1 MPRKP
6 YNPNT
11 LYKRKKLQQQAH
23 RYYNKWPADK
33 TNKRNA
39 TTSILLAMILIIA
52 LAMLFVI

>member
-11 LYKRKKLQQQAH
+11 FHKRKKLQQQAH
-23 RYYNKWPADK
+23 RYYNNLPADK

-39 TTSILLAMILIIA
+39 TTSIIVALILIIA